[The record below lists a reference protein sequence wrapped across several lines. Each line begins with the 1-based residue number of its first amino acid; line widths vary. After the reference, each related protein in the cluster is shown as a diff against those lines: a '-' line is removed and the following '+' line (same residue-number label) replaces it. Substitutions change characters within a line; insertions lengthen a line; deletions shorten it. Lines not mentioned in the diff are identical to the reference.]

1 MMPQSSSCGRMNAGM
16 NCTAW
21 NSVDARALSESPSA
35 VPSKASTTATTTTS
49 HAESLDDRGEPEGEG
64 IAHDEVRFGQWRGQQ
79 ALEGSTRPL
88 AKGGDRGHEEHDDE
102 REDPEQGWPELVE
115 IAGAAVEDPS
125 EQPHQ
130 DGRHSQDQGH
140 SPQVVAQL
148 SQNAAGS
155 GNGAAQGHVDGFSM
169 RAMKADS
176 KSVDPVRAKS
186 ASGESSARIWPSRMS
201 RSLWQRSASSMTWL
215 DTMSVVPDE
224 ARAANNTQMS
234 RRSRG
239 SRPTVGSS
247 STSSRGEPRR
257 AVANET
263 RACSPPERR
272 PTTVSV
278 CRPRPTS
285 LMTRSA
291 AVGGTPKTVAK

>member
-1 MMPQSSSCGRMNAGM
+1 MKPVEAEREPRH
-16 NCTAW
+16 
-21 NSVDARALSESPSA
+21 DEALD
-35 VPSKASTTATTTTS
+35 
-49 HAESLDDRGEPEGEG
+49 HRGEPEGEG
-64 IAHDEVRFGQWRGQQ
+64 IAHDEVRFGQRRGQE
-79 ALEGSTRPL
+79 ALKCPTRSL

-102 REDPEQGWPELVE
+102 RENSEQWWPELVE
-115 IAGAAVEDPS
+115 VAVPAVEDPS
-125 EQPHQ
+125 EQSHQ

-140 SPQVVAQL
+140 GPRVVAKL
-148 SQNAAGS
+148 SQNAVGS
-155 GNGAAQGHVDGFSM
+155 GNGATHGHVGGLSM

-176 KSVDPVRAKS
+176 KSVDPVLAKS

-224 ARAANNTQMS
+224 ARAANRIQRS

-239 SRPTVGSS
+239 STPTVGSS
-247 STSSRGEPRR
+247 STSSRGEPSR
-257 AVANET
+257 AVASDT

-285 LMTRSA
+285 PMTRPA
-291 AVGGTPKTVAK
+291 AVGGTAKTVAK